1 MKHTMKAALLM
12 GICTACG
19 NPTQTSDNYAYQ
31 AKAEINM
38 PIIQTSYTADPA
50 PVVVN
55 DTVYL
60 FTSHDKDNAQGFL
73 MKNWLL
79 YISTDMVNWQDRGVV
94 ASLRDFE
101 WYQGNNGASGSP

>member
-60 FTSHDKDNAQGFL
+60 FTSHDEDNAQGFL
-73 MKNWLL
+73 MKN
-79 YISTDMVNWQDRGVV
+79 
-94 ASLRDFE
+94 
-101 WYQGNNGASGSP
+101 

>member
-55 DTVYL
+55 DTEEL
-60 FTSHDKDNAQGFL
+60 AA
-73 MKNWLL
+73 L
-79 YISTDMVNWQDRGVV
+79 YFDRHGEL
-94 ASLRDFE
+94 AGPWSRGL
-101 WYQGNNGASGSP
+101 AP